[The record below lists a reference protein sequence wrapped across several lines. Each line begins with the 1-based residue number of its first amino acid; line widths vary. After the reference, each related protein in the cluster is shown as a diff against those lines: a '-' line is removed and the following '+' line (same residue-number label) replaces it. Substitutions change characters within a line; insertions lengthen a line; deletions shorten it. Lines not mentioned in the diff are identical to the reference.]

1 MNEKRDLARDIAR
14 QLNLNPDHEHI
25 AHQIHDT
32 ITLLKDAAHQLKQRR
47 EIESEALICDFC
59 QGELTNPWHGSGIV
73 DGKERRHLHACDGCR
88 DRLPDRAAHQA
99 AEPVLEVRHGAMG
112 CVDWI
117 AWPQEFP
124 TGTKLYAVPASPQ
137 QVDHSA
143 RSLNMV
149 WVSVSERLPAE
160 DELVLAFDGE
170 SALIAWQHNSFWFGR
185 TWSDS
190 VLVTHWMPLPAPP
203 VSDSGEGQA

>member
-1 MNEKRDLARDIAR
+1 MSEKRDLVRDVAR

-47 EIESEALICDFC
+47 EIEAEALICDFC
-59 QGELTNPWHGSGIV
+59 HCELTNPWHGSGIV

-124 TGTKLYAVPASPQ
+124 TGTKLYAVPAAPQ
-137 QVDHSA
+137 QVVEQGKIIVSTEPLRQVLHA
-143 RSLNMV
+143 LIGAPHLIRELQVTREPASLFKDNPINV
-149 WVSVSERLPAE
+149 LVAEFNAFASSVSKEPSH
-160 DELVLAFDGE
+160 G
-170 SALIAWQHNSFWFGR
+170 
-185 TWSDS
+185 
-190 VLVTHWMPLPAPP
+190 
-203 VSDSGEGQA
+203 